1 MRGRLPVFVNH
12 SPREGFGFYTEVM
25 SSIVEDPLLSPMF
38 HGAESGRCSPPKPL
52 ADCTLPAFQ
61 LESRIRAGFP
71 SPAEDFQAKRI
82 DVLEHLIKHPQ
93 ATYSMTVRGESMR
106 EAGIFDGDV
115 LLVDR
120 AIKPS
125 HGQIVV
131 AVVDGDFTCKQLW
144 QRGGRLKLKAANPT
158 FADIVP
164 TEGQTVEVWG
174 VVIAAIKQFKR

>member
-1 MRGRLPVFVNH
+1 MKH
-12 SPREGFGFYTEVM
+12 SPNEGLGFYTVVM
-25 SSIVEDPLLSPMF
+25 SSITTEFQLPCLRL
-38 HGAESGRCSPPKPL
+38 GTESGRCSPPRPF
-52 ADCTLPAFQ
+52 AECILPAFQ

-144 QRGGRLKLKAANPT
+144 QRSGRLKLKAANPT

>member
-1 MRGRLPVFVNH
+1 
-12 SPREGFGFYTEVM
+12 M
-25 SSIVEDPLLSPMF
+25 SSVLETPHSAPAKGDHATCSAPQLLAV
-38 HGAESGRCSPPKPL
+38 GAISALSLKS
-52 ADCTLPAFQ
+52 Q
-61 LESRIRAGFP
+61 IRAGFP

-82 DVLEHLIKHPQ
+82 DVLERLVKHPQ
-93 ATYSMTVRGESMR
+93 ATYSMIVRGESMR

-144 QRGGRLKLKAANPT
+144 LRSGRLKLKAANPT
-158 FADIVP
+158 FADITP

-174 VVIAAIKQFKR
+174 VVIASIKQFKS

>member
-1 MRGRLPVFVNH
+1 
-12 SPREGFGFYTEVM
+12 M
-25 SSIVEDPLLSPMF
+25 SSFVEATHLSPLQP
-38 HGAESGRCSPPKPL
+38 GTESGSSSPPRPL
-52 ADCTLPAFQ
+52 AECALPALQ

-71 SPAEDFQAKRI
+71 SPAEDFKAKRI

-131 AVVDGDFTCKQLW
+131 AVMDGDFTCKQLW
-144 QRGGRLKLKAANPT
+144 QRGGRLKPRAPNPT
-158 FADIVP
+158 FPDIVP
-164 TEGQTVEVWG
+164 TEGQTAEVWG
-174 VVIAAIKQFKR
+174 VVIEQSSG

>member
-1 MRGRLPVFVNH
+1 MGLGRL
-12 SPREGFGFYTEVM
+12 GFYTVVM
-25 SSIVEDPLLSPMF
+25 SSIVEDPL
-38 HGAESGRCSPPKPL
+38 SPPQ
-52 ADCTLPAFQ
+52 LPGAGPGSHSPPRPWGECELHALQ

>member
-1 MRGRLPVFVNH
+1 MNSISEAVHPA
-12 SPREGFGFYTEVM
+12 PYEVGHATC
-25 SSIVEDPLLSPMF
+25 SAPQLLGV
-38 HGAESGRCSPPKPL
+38 GAISALSLK
-52 ADCTLPAFQ
+52 
-61 LESRIRAGFP
+61 SNVRAGFP

-82 DVLEHLIKHPQ
+82 DVLERLVKHPQ
-93 ATYSMTVRGESMR
+93 ATYSMIVRGESMR
-106 EAGIFDGDV
+106 EEGIFDGDV

-158 FADIVP
+158 FADITP

-174 VVIAAIKQFKR
+174 VVIASIKQFKS

>member
-1 MRGRLPVFVNH
+1 MARGYGARAGV
-12 SPREGFGFYTEVM
+12 
-25 SSIVEDPLLSPMF
+25 SSATWNPSCSAPQLLGEQGLWAYELQS
-38 HGAESGRCSPPKPL
+38 
-52 ADCTLPAFQ
+52 TV
-61 LESRIRAGFP
+61 RAGFP

-82 DVLEHLIKHPQ
+82 DVLDRLVRHPQ
-93 ATYSMTVRGESMR
+93 ATYSMVVRGESMR

-120 AIKPS
+120 AIKPT

-158 FADIVP
+158 FADITP

-174 VVIAAIKQFKR
+174 VVIASIKQFKF

>member
-1 MRGRLPVFVNH
+1 
-12 SPREGFGFYTEVM
+12 M
-25 SSIVEDPLLSPMF
+25 SSIFPASHSVKVSDDYSTCSAPLVLDI
-38 HGAESGRCSPPKPL
+38 GAISALCLRS
-52 ADCTLPAFQ
+52 
-61 LESRIRAGFP
+61 SVRAGFP
-71 SPAEDFQAKRI
+71 SPAEEFQAKRI
-82 DVLEHLIKHPQ
+82 DVLERLVKHPQ

-106 EAGIFDGDV
+106 EVGIFDGDV

-158 FADIVP
+158 FADITP

-174 VVIAAIKQFKR
+174 VVIASIKQFKC